1 MLNIP
6 AMLVTPYN
14 VEYVPN
20 YAIKGTAVKIQH
32 SSFTSVPAVPY
43 FGC

>member
-1 MLNIP
+1 MHMTNLKVV
-6 AMLVTPYN
+6 LL
-14 VEYVPN
+14 PN

-32 SSFTSVPAVPY
+32 SSDTSAAAVPY